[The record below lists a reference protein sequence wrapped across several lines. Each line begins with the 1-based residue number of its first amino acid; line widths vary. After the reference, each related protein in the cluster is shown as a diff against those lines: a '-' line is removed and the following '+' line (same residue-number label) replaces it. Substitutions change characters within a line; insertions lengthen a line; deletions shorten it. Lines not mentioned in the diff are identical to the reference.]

1 MFMVAR
7 SRSHI
12 HGRSTVTITVMVKE
26 EEGVEEEMFSTLS
39 SFVGSPR
46 LIFEFSGTFHQLE
59 VLK

>member
-1 MFMVAR
+1 MFTVAR
-7 SRSHI
+7 SQLK
-12 HGRSTVTITVMVKE
+12 HGHRHTVTVKE